1 MGSRRFSWPAGMPLR
16 YVRAMQRRPLIAGNW
31 KMHKL
36 PSEGV
41 HWAGDFLAGL
51 EPLQPLHCDV
61 ALMVPFTHLHGMA
74 RVTFGTSVALGSQD
88 VSAHEQGAYTGEVS
102 AAMVA
107 DTGAAYAVVGHSE
120 RRQYH
125 HEDDA
130 TVREKVKRA
139 AAAGLVPVLCVG
151 ETREQRDAG
160 RAMEVVLGQLRGAL
174 QGVEVPSP
182 DRLVVAYEPV
192 WAIGTGLTATAG
204 DAQEMC
210 AAVRGELRAL
220 VPGGDAVRVLY
231 GGSMKP
237 DNAGDLLAQP
247 DVDGG
252 LVGGASLSTDDLLA
266 IVAACDPGRKR

>member
-1 MGSRRFSWPAGMPLR
+1 
-16 YVRAMQRRPLIAGNW
+16 MQRRPLIAGNW

-36 PSEGV
+36 PSEAAA
-41 HWAGDFLAGL
+41 WTRELLAGL
-51 EPLQPLHCDV
+51 EGLQPLACDV
-61 ALMVPFTHLHGMA
+61 ALMVPFTHLPVMA
-74 RVTFGTSVALGSQD
+74 RVAFGTPLALGSQD
-88 VSAHEQGAYTGEVS
+88 VSAHEEGAYTGEVS

-107 DTGAAYAVVGHSE
+107 DTGAVYAVVGHSE

-125 HEDDA
+125 REDDA
-130 TVREKVKRA
+130 LVREKVRRA

-160 RAMEVVLGQLRGAL
+160 QALDVVLRQLRGAL
-174 QGVEVPSP
+174 EGLELPSP
-182 DRLVVAYEPV
+182 DGLVVAYEPV
-192 WAIGTGLTATAG
+192 WAIGTGLTATAA

-210 AAVRGELRAL
+210 AAVRAELRRL

-237 DNAGDLLAQP
+237 SNAGELLAEP

-252 LVGGASLSTDDLLA
+252 LVGGASLQVADLLA
-266 IVAACDPGRKR
+266 IVAACGQEGRG